1 MRCISILIEGDKQ
14 METHIP
20 TDISLNPHFHGEKIV
35 ELQRPLFHRPLSWSA
50 LFAGLITAIAT
61 SICFSFLLA
70 ALGLGQIDLYSSA
83 PFGGVLMS
91 VGIGSIIVMFLSL
104 AIGGFVAGYFAKQTG
119 AAHGFLTWA
128 LLMLLI
134 TLQTTLFVSGAAH
147 MGAQTLSSVASSS
160 KNAISSLGKGIG
172 TLFSSS
178 DYDYFNKLLSDKN
191 SYKIDFDKL
200 GKDLR
205 TVLNESNIPALN
217 PERLNSVYRES
228 LDDIQSVITALMH
241 NPTGYSVY
249 LKKLGNRLS
258 SRLETITDNIDRS
271 DVIRALTSNGMTQ
284 AEAEHTAD
292 RAITLYQEARVK
304 TEQAIKNFNQ
314 QVDTLSHH
322 LEETA
327 KNVQSFADKA
337 IGTASTIGWW
347 SFLGSLI
354 GAVIATVCGYYGAKS
369 RKYCCLLKSFA

>member
-1 MRCISILIEGDKQ
+1 
-14 METHIP
+14 METRIP
-20 TDISLNPHFHGEKIV
+20 TDTSLNPHFHGEKIV
-35 ELQRPLFHRPLSWSA
+35 EPQRPIFHRPLSWSA

-104 AIGGFVAGYFAKQTG
+104 AIGGFVAGHFAKQAG

-147 MGAQTLSSVASSS
+147 MGVQTLSSVASSS

-191 SYKIDFDKL
+191 SHKIDFDKL

-205 TVLNESNIPALN
+205 TVLNESNIPALD
-217 PERLNSVYRES
+217 PKRLNSVYKES
-228 LDDIQSVITALMH
+228 VDDIQSVITALMH
-241 NPTGYSVY
+241 NPAGYPVY

-271 DVIRALTSNGMTQ
+271 DVIRALMSNGMTQ

-292 RAITLYQEARVK
+292 RAITLYQSARVK

-327 KNVQSFADKA
+327 KKLKA
-337 IGTASTIGWW
+337 LQIKLLEQLPQ
-347 SFLGSLI
+347 LGG
-354 GAVIATVCGYYGAKS
+354 GA
-369 RKYCCLLKSFA
+369 F